1 LAPSNLIV
9 PLLFKIEEGEE
20 DKKML
25 IEKKLMNIISTEYMK
40 CLYYETKLNEWQPM
54 SCMCK
59 KKLK

>member
-1 LAPSNLIV
+1 LIV